1 MAPNLEKAQIMFKL
15 TKNTILMIIAV
26 LAIIITAV
34 IVFAKINSVDI
45 ASYLK
50 FDKKMSNEAIVE
62 KAMNYLNNS
71 NKCAKTMLYFTNC
84 NFIIKI
90 CWKHPMKYTKKSKIR
105 LKWLLFF

>member
-1 MAPNLEKAQIMFKL
+1 
-15 TKNTILMIIAV
+15 MIIAV

-71 NKCAKTMLYFTNC
+71 GLLEGQTASADSFSEESGMVK
-84 NFIIKI
+84 IKI
-90 CWKHPMKYTKKSKIR
+90 KIGDNNFDGYATR
-105 LKWLLFF
+105 DGKLFFAQAFEMDAAPVQ